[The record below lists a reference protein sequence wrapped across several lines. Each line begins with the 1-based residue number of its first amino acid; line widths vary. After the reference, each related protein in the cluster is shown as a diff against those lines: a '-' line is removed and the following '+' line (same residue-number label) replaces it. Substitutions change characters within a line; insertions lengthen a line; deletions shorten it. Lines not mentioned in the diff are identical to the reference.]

1 MNHNLSSKQTNPPQV
16 YIGETYGA
24 RTSSKKEY
32 SRDNYSINNIRL
44 SKSGKTSGEN
54 YSFNQILMQSA
65 QDFAELSPFLER
77 VSLGSE
83 EVIHQYGDEINYVYF
98 PETSVVSE
106 YQILEDGRMTEV
118 AMIGK
123 EGVTGL
129 EVVLD
134 SSMAKNWM
142 RISVPGKA
150 LRIKSKAFKHE
161 FNYNDRFRQV
171 ILNYINYY
179 LEQTS
184 QKIICTCYH
193 LAEKRFCSWL
203 LMLQDRSENRN
214 VQITHEQVSQFI
226 GTQRAT
232 VSRIIHLLREQK
244 IIKSGRGSIIILDRQ
259 RLEDKACSCYESS
272 KRIF

>member
-1 MNHNLSSKQTNPPQV
+1 MNHNLTTKQVNLRQIYAVDSYRLRKNSVGEYGDGYSTNGKKSS
-16 YIGETYGA
+16 ISA
-24 RTSSKKEY
+24 
-32 SRDNYSINNIRL
+32 
-44 SKSGKTSGEN
+44 KTSTKT
-54 YSFNQILMQSA
+54 YSFNQILA
-65 QDFAELSPFLER
+65 QTSVDFAELSPFLEIA
-77 VSLGSE
+77 SLKKD
-83 EVIHQYGDEINYVYF
+83 EVIHQYGDQINYVYF

-106 YQILEDGRMTEV
+106 YQILEDGRMTEI

-129 EVVLD
+129 EVILD

-150 LRIKSKAFKHE
+150 LRIKAKAFKDE
-161 FNYNDRFRQV
+161 FNYNERFRKV

-184 QKIICTCYH
+184 QRIICTCYH

-214 VQITHEQVSQFI
+214 VLITHEQISQFI

-232 VSRIIHLLREQK
+232 VSRIIHLLREEK
-244 IIKSGRGSIIILDRQ
+244 IIKSGRGNITILDRQ
-259 RLEDKACSCYESS
+259 RLEEMACSCYETS
-272 KRIF
+272 KRVF